1 MPKPEKPERLDRHSG
16 TGLRGLPKKE
26 GHAGKG
32 GWGRVGSG
40 EDGEA
45 AFDEKDPNYVSEEEE
60 RSLPPKDAQPTPP
73 IIEEIIQEYLLSGDL
88 DEVVKSLN
96 ELNNPVLHPQLVKKA
111 LYISMEKQA
120 YERELISKLLS
131 GLYSV
136 VVAPLFIAEGLQLA
150 LDHLE
155 DAALDT
161 PNAIELLSKFLARA
175 VIDEIIPP
183 IFLKSAETRTQM
195 AKDVLTLANA
205 LIAEKHGGERLAN
218 IWGPGDLCSVKRLKK
233 EATLLLEEYLTS
245 GDVQEA
251 EKCVRKLNAPSFH
264 FQIVKIAIRLALE
277 KSTDDVNRKILA
289 LFSSFLKIG
298 LFTPGQVEN
307 GFRCCFAALHDIKLD
322 VPLAGTYLN
331 KITQSAKDEGCL
343 NKEFDGESSVK
354 KQPST

>member
-1 MPKPEKPERLDRHSG
+1 MPKPEKPDRLERHSG

-32 GWGRVGSG
+32 GWGKVGSG

-45 AFDEKDPNYVSEEEE
+45 AFDDKDPNYASEEEE
-60 RSLPPKDAQPTPP
+60 PSLPPKVKPTPP
-73 IIEEIIQEYLLSGDL
+73 IIQEIIQEYLLSGDIE
-88 DEVVKSLN
+88 EVVKSLV
-96 ELNNPVLHPQLVKKA
+96 ELNNPGLHPQFVKKA

-131 GLYSV
+131 GLYGETI
-136 VVAPLFIAEGLQLA
+136 APLFIAEGLQLA
-150 LDHLE
+150 LDQLE
-155 DAALDT
+155 DAALDS
-161 PNAIELLSKFLARA
+161 PNATELLSKFLGRA

-183 IFLKSAETRTQM
+183 VFLKSAEARTPM
-195 AKDVLTLANA
+195 AKEVLTLANA
-205 LIAEKHGGERLAN
+205 LIAEKHVGERLAN

-277 KSTDDVNRKILA
+277 KSSEEVNRKILS
-289 LFSSFLKIG
+289 LFSCFLKIG
-298 LFTPGQVEN
+298 LFTPGQVES
-307 GFRCCFAALHDIKLD
+307 GFRCCFEAIDDIKLD
-322 VPLAGTYLN
+322 VPLAATYLS
-331 KITQSAKDEGCL
+331 KLLETAKNEGSMPQ
-343 NKEFDGESSVK
+343 EFDPAACVK
-354 KQPST
+354 KKQ